1 MKTLEEF
8 NVFLDQ
14 QLSNELLA
22 LEQQRISGR
31 NWMRRMWAACL
42 IPFGIFVFFLFRYSN
57 QQAQETTV
65 NTGFGHQALLI
76 GGIIL
81 LFSLGGYAVSY
92 FMTKRKGMNEAV
104 DFQHDFKTRIVKP
117 VIGFINPAYT
127 YQPLNHASYEE
138 FTESGLFA
146 KKNYRISGNDQVYG
160 KMGEINFQFCDLLV
174 THMPLVTVRGQGPD
188 TVFCGSYFIAQFPRH
203 FSTPVYILS
212 RSSTME
218 SLFSDSAADSGFV
231 QTWDLGKKVLPAD
244 AAFNRLFMVYSPDA
258 NEAQQLLTPVL
269 MEKVIRLQER
279 SDARL
284 YISFHHNRVYIGIA
298 NGKDYFETTLNKS
311 LHDRQMLGEFY
322 LDFVSLLQL
331 AADLEDNRN
340 IWTAHAFSRS

>member
-22 LEQQRISGR
+22 MEQQRIAGR
-31 NWMRRMWAACL
+31 NWMRWMWAACL
-42 IPFGIFVFFLFRYSN
+42 IPFGVFIFFMVRFSR
-57 QQAQETTV
+57 QPVQETTA
-65 NTGFGHQALLI
+65 NTGAGNQVFLI
-76 GGIIL
+76 VGIVL
-81 LFSLGGYAVSY
+81 LFTLGGYAVRY
-92 FMTKRKGMNEAV
+92 FMMKGKGMNDAV

-117 VIGFINPAYT
+117 VIGFINPTYT
-127 YQPLNHASYEE
+127 YQPLNYASYEE

-146 KKNYRISGNDQVYG
+146 KKDYRISGNDQVYG
-160 KMGEINFQFCDLLV
+160 KVGDMNFQFCDLLV
-174 THMPLVTVRGQGPD
+174 THAPLVTVRGQGPD
-188 TVFCGSYFIAQFPRH
+188 TVFCGSYFIGQFPRY

-218 SLFSDSAADSGFV
+218 SLFSSSAADSGFI

-244 AAFNRLFMVYSPDA
+244 AAFNKLFMVYSPDT

-269 MEKVIRLQER
+269 MEKIIQLQER
-279 SDARL
+279 STAKL
-284 YISFHHNRVYIGIA
+284 FISFHHNRIYIGI
-298 NGKDYFETTLNKS
+298 GHGMDYFETTLNKS
-311 LHDRQMLGEFY
+311 LQDRQMLKNFY

-331 AADLEDNRN
+331 AEDLQGNRS
-340 IWTAHAFSRS
+340 IWTSNAFSRS